1 MFGLMCNPEDAAL
14 LKQQRGRVCNV
25 LAPDLSR
32 NECSG
37 SAFGQWPGLVGS
49 VYGIPNNK
57 LVMFLKPHALPALRM
72 LRAAL
77 GAMSASRRRLGGPA
91 QEAFA

>member
-37 SAFGQWPGLVGS
+37 SAFAQWPGLVGS

-72 LRAAL
+72 LWAAL
-77 GAMSASRRRLGGPA
+77 GAMSASRRQSHSAAADTLA
-91 QEAFA
+91 